1 LRGPIEKSSLLE
13 KAALYARKG
22 SNEAIRES
30 LSAFGKMPKR
40 EAATP
45 PAVSVS
51 GEETWTVDGRTYRIH
66 DTRIMMRGQK
76 GPLYVVVV
84 DQSRGALSK
93 MVNSE
98 PEVVPRKAIAE
109 YALDNGYFAKAKKTR
124 VAGAVTQLQDR
135 IDVWTGGK
143 TPSGY
148 GVVSSFEGG
157 WDIRELVKDGRPN
170 EAVEGTR

>member
-1 LRGPIEKSSLLE
+1 
-13 KAALYARKG
+13 
-22 SNEAIRES
+22 
-30 LSAFGKMPKR
+30 
-40 EAATP
+40 
-45 PAVSVS
+45 
-51 GEETWTVDGRTYRIH
+51 
-66 DTRIMMRGQK
+66 MRGQK